1 MINGALQWDNDVKT
15 NEIDLW
21 FEQLAHFTANIMLS
35 SGNYK
40 KSTKLER
47 IKESL
52 YIPLRDREAYEKKY
66 GQSKGKPKRSHKD
79 APADKVD
86 ELKKKFNL

>member
-21 FEQLAHFTANIMLS
+21 FEQLSHFTANIMLS

-47 IKESL
+47 IK
-52 YIPLRDREAYEKKY
+52 
-66 GQSKGKPKRSHKD
+66 
-79 APADKVD
+79 
-86 ELKKKFNL
+86 

>member
-1 MINGALQWDNDVKT
+1 MEEARLDVWV
-15 NEIDLW
+15 D
-21 FEQLAHFTANIMLS
+21 QLSHFTAHIMLWY
-35 SGNYK
+35 GNYK

-52 YIPLRDREAYEKKY
+52 YIPLRDREAYEKKHR
-66 GQSKGKPKRSHKD
+66 QSKDKPKRSHKD